1 MAMDSVNLTELP
13 PGPTVRGALI
23 GHLGL
28 VPLLML
34 RDIMATHQDHVE
46 QGRSFPKEKQEVEAM
61 LGKTSQTNKK
71 L

>member
-1 MAMDSVNLTELP
+1 
-13 PGPTVRGALI
+13 
-23 GHLGL
+23 
-28 VPLLML
+28 ML